1 LLSKWKSL
9 RDCFVRH
16 ANAKK
21 YTKSGSGATRAKEY
35 IYFNQLSFLKD
46 VTNNKTNTTNNFS
59 DENSPQHQNFSE
71 EQEQVILKQ

>member
-1 LLSKWKSL
+1 LQSKWKSL

-21 YTKSGSGATRAKEY
+21 YTKSGFGATRAKEY
-35 IYFNQLSFLKD
+35 IYFNQLSFLRD
-46 VTNNKTNTTNNFS
+46 VTNNKTITSNNFF
-59 DENSPQHQNFSE
+59 DENSPQNQNLSE

>member
-1 LLSKWKSL
+1 MQSKWKSL

-21 YTKSGSGATRAKEY
+21 YTKSGSGATRPREY
-35 IYFNQLSFLKD
+35 IYFNQLSFLSD
-46 VTNNKTNTTNNFS
+46 VTNNKTDTTNNFP
-59 DENSPQHQNFSE
+59 DENSPQSQNISE